1 MPSHVPLRPS
11 EIEQPMSHRLR
22 PLTVWLF
29 QDRKP
34 GHIHQL
40 EGLAKRLAAHADI
53 RTQWIDTTNRRVYG
67 YCQDA
72 EFLRPT
78 PDIIIGA
85 GHATHPSLV
94 YYKRKY
100 RAFTAVLMTPTLP
113 NLLFDAI
120 ISPEHDGLK
129 QGGKIL
135 NTKGVIN
142 TVTPHPELTKNR
154 NLILI
159 GGLSKHYQW
168 KEKELI
174 AQIQS
179 LCQRTP
185 DTLWHLYDSYRTPS
199 TFREQLD
206 DLCIGNL
213 SLHPFAET
221 PSTDLQEALNHCRQ
235 CWVTPDSGSMLYEAL
250 TAGAQVGVFD
260 LKASGTSRIV
270 KGVAQLVD
278 TRSIIRFADWQ
289 PDMTMPRPEK
299 TFWEAE
305 RAAIWL
311 LHQYANWQEVAFG

>member
-1 MPSHVPLRPS
+1 
-11 EIEQPMSHRLR
+11 MSHRLR
-22 PLTVWLF
+22 PLTIWLF

-85 GHATHPSLV
+85 GHSTHASLI

-100 RAFTAVLMTPTLP
+100 RAFTAVVMTPTLP
-113 NLLFDAI
+113 NMLFDAI

-142 TVTPHPELTKNR
+142 TLTPHPELKKDR

-159 GGLSKHYQW
+159 GGSSKHYYWQ
-168 KEKELI
+168 EPELI
-174 AQIQS
+174 NQIQS
-179 LCQRTP
+179 LCKRSA
-185 DTLWHLYDSYRTPS
+185 DTLWQLYDSYRTPKS
-199 TFREQLD
+199 FTEKLA
-206 DLCIGNL
+206 NL
-213 SLHPFAET
+213 GLSNLNFHPFAHTTSNQLE
-221 PSTDLQEALNHCRQ
+221 EALNHCRQ

-260 LKASGTSRIV
+260 LQASGASRIV

-289 PDMTMPRPEK
+289 PETSMPRPEK
-299 TFWEAE
+299 PLWEAE